1 MIDEERL
8 EMNSKDLVGK
18 IAEGSFDEALA
29 NMYGREALT
38 AQRERIAGHWSVLRS
53 CIRAVRRCG
62 FSPHRGA
69 PRYAATTLTISGD
82 ACWLRLSI
90 WMLLP

>member
-1 MIDEERL
+1 
-8 EMNSKDLVGK
+8 MNSKDLIGK
-18 IAEGSFDEALA
+18 IAEGSYDEALA
-29 NMYGREALT
+29 TMYGREALT
-38 AQRERIAGHWSVLRS
+38 AQRERYS
-53 CIRAVRRCG
+53 RALERFEELYPGSEEVRI
-62 FSPHRGA
+62 FSA